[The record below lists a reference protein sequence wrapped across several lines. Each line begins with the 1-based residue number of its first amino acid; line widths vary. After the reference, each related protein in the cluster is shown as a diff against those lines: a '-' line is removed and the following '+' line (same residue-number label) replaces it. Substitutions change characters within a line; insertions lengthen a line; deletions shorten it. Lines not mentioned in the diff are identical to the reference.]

1 MRFSLPAFL
10 FMIVVSACAFGQT
23 PRTPDANAAVEAELT
38 ALMQSEYAAGMHND
52 AATINRIWG
61 DEYVSTGPRGQ
72 TTTKAQMLA
81 IYKAATPSQSKVSP
95 MMLNDVQ
102 VHVYGDVA
110 LMTGRA
116 TGTLAN
122 GKPAGA
128 SLRFT
133 RVHVKRGGQWV
144 VVANHL
150 SRIEP
155 EPKPPAQ
162 KPKP

>member
-1 MRFSLPAFL
+1 MKFSLPVLLFL
-10 FMIVVSACAFGQT
+10 VAVSAYSFGQT
-23 PRTPDANAAVEAELT
+23 PKAPDANAAVEQELR
-38 ALMQSEYAAGMHND
+38 ALMQTEYVAGMRND
-52 AATINRIWG
+52 VATISRIWA
-61 DEYVSTGPRGQ
+61 DEYVSTGPKGQ
-72 TTTKAQMLA
+72 TTTKAQMLSY
-81 IYKAATPSQSKVSP
+81 YKTAPLSQTKVGP
-95 MMLNDVQ
+95 MALNDVQ

-110 LMTGRA
+110 VMTGRA
-116 TGTLAN
+116 TGTLQN

-155 EPKPPAQ
+155 TPKP
-162 KPKP
+162 KT

>member
-1 MRFSLPAFL
+1 MKFLLPVLL

-23 PRTPDANAAVEAELT
+23 PKDANAAVEAELR
-38 ALMQSEYAAGMHND
+38 ALMQTEYAAGMHND
-52 AATINRIWG
+52 AATINRIWA
-61 DEYVSTGPRGQ
+61 DEYVSTGPKGQ
-72 TTTKAQMLA
+72 TTTKAQMLG
-81 IYKAATPSQSKVSP
+81 IYKTAPPSQIKVSP
-95 MMLNDVQ
+95 MMLDDVQ

-110 LMTGRA
+110 VMTGRA
-116 TGTLAN
+116 TGTLQN

-133 RVHVKRGGQWV
+133 RVHVKRQGQWV

-155 EPKPPAQ
+155 VPTRKP
-162 KPKP
+162 

>member
-1 MRFSLPAFL
+1 MKFLLPVFL
-10 FMIVVSACAFGQT
+10 FVMVVSTCAFGQT
-23 PRTPDANAAVEAELT
+23 PGTSGANAAVESELS
-38 ALMQSEYAAGMHND
+38 ALMQTEYAAGMHND

-61 DEYVSTGPRGQ
+61 DEYVSTGPKGQ
-72 TTTKAQMLA
+72 TTTKAQMLG
-81 IYKAATPSQSKVSP
+81 IYKAATPSQGKVSP
-95 MMLNDVQ
+95 MLLNDVQ

-110 LMTGRA
+110 VMTGRA

-150 SRIEP
+150 SRIEAAP
-155 EPKPPAQ
+155 